1 MKKLHA
7 LVMATVA
14 LLAAPVASFAQNG
27 HWTSVG
33 SAGTTIDEAD
43 LGIYA
48 VDGGDLFFADNTT
61 GVIHARY
68 NVVNTENVNLE
79 MPVWN
84 TLEIGYTD
92 NGAGQFVRAR
102 LWQVD
107 PCTGAKV
114 LLCVV
119 TSLNNGVAC
128 NTCNFNPP
136 LNFVTQLYFVGVE
149 VSRNNAE
156 QASPIL
162 HTLRI
167 F

>member
-1 MKKLHA
+1 
-7 LVMATVA
+7 MATVA

-43 LGIYA
+43 LGRYA
-48 VDGGDLFFADNTT
+48 VDGGDLFFAPNMT
-61 GVIHARY
+61 GTIHARY
-68 NVVNTENVNLE
+68 NVVNTDNVNLE

-92 NGAGQFVRAR
+92 NGAGSVRAF
-102 LWQVD
+102 LWEVD

-114 LLCVV
+114 LLCQV
-119 TSLNNGVAC
+119 TSLNNGAAC
-128 NTCNFNPP
+128 NTCNFAAGAF
-136 LNFVTQLYFVGVE
+136 NFITNLYYVGVE
-149 VSRNNAE
+149 VTRNNENAN
-156 QASPIL
+156 PIL

-167 F
+167 Y